1 MQHEKARAVL
11 VGQWGF
17 GAGGDL
23 SGTTC
28 LFSGPPGTGK
38 TLAAEAVGYET
49 GRPLKVGERTRV
61 HFVAW
66 LRFGMC
72 ACRLV
77 FGGSSRPVGRGLVAT
92 LLCSLLHVGE
102 ASRGNK

>member
-1 MQHEKARAVL
+1 ML

-28 LFSGPPGTGK
+28 LFSGAPGTGK

-49 GRPLKVGERTRV
+49 GRPLKVGEQFMYLRTRV
-61 HFVAW
+61 
-66 LRFGMC
+66 RYS
-72 ACRLV
+72 LV
-77 FGGSSRPVGRGLVAT
+77 CTR
-92 LLCSLLHVGE
+92 
-102 ASRGNK
+102 